1 MRTGLDH
8 MAEGVWTVASKGI
21 DARHEMN
28 ASRTWS
34 LPKAVSTIRDPCWQ
48 RPDLTLEVVVL
59 SDISDAWSGTG
70 PFYPPRGGAD
80 FASNISATSLCD
92 APIILAEIAGLS
104 AGRLVA
110 CIWSLR
116 NLRPR

>member
-28 ASRTWS
+28 ASCTRS

-70 PFYPPRGGAD
+70 RFTHRG
-80 FASNISATSLCD
+80 
-92 APIILAEIAGLS
+92 AE
-104 AGRLVA
+104 RTCVKYFCHQLV
-110 CIWSLR
+110 
-116 NLRPR
+116 